1 MLSNN
6 NNDECDDDK
15 NNDNILQDMSG
26 TIESEELD
34 IMLKG
39 LFAMAGMEFDQQ
51 VYYPPCQ
58 NKFEVHIY
66 VIILISSQ
74 QAGSSIFFE

>member
-1 MLSNN
+1 
-6 NNDECDDDK
+6 
-15 NNDNILQDMSG
+15 MSG

-51 VYYPPCQ
+51 VP
-58 NKFEVHIY
+58 NRIY
-66 VIILISSQ
+66 TD
-74 QAGSSIFFE
+74 FWNT